1 MEGCRM
7 NSNYEYKWFE
17 ALKKDREDNARILE
31 KPSMEGFKRSVSEKY
46 SEQAHFVY
54 ELLQN
59 ASDAKATKIQ
69 FILDKNGL
77 IFKHNGSVRF
87 SISNPQ
93 KEKEDKVI
101 GKLGHINSITSIGQS
116 SKGSDEIGK
125 FGVGFKAVFQ
135 YTETPEIYDSKFR
148 FKIERF
154 IVPVKIGEDH
164 KLREKTE
171 TLFYFPFNLSS
182 KSSQE
187 AYNEIKERLRQLE
200 NPLLFL
206 AIDKIEWECEDN
218 NEQGVYRKDIKEKQ
232 TYLIIDTIEKVNG
245 NTSSKKFLVFKPDIN
260 NKDAKDV
267 RIAYPIVEENGQI
280 AVKSNRKYPAYYF
293 FPTKESTEL
302 KFILHA
308 HFDLTDNRE
317 SIKKNKKWNDNL
329 IDELALL
336 VAKSLPIVRDIGLLN
351 VDFLNTLPLDS
362 NSLNEKHLFRPV
374 YDAVVKKLRS
384 DEKLLP
390 TNDGTFI
397 PARNA
402 KLASADWLRK
412 LLTSDQLRDLFS
424 SKYQPNWLSSEITQ
438 KRTSDLKDYLIN
450 ELDVEE
456 VTPDSFASRIEGNFL
471 ANQTDKWI
479 IELYKYLNKVPHLWE
494 PDHFPPLSFRSK
506 PIIRT
511 EEAEKVMQIAPYIH
525 RRKYYVYGG
534 SYITEVSNNVF
545 LPPEDETSFTIVKR
559 CIATDHE
566 ARQFLRNLGLEEPDI
581 YNEIYDNILPKYC
594 SDIEISSEKHKR
606 HMNTVL
612 RAIRSGD
619 EAKRNKLIEKIKSS
633 RFIRFMSAINSGTN
647 VCHYK
652 QPKDLY
658 FQTEDLKIFF
668 KGNSDIW
675 FINEEL
681 TESSQK
687 SFIELGVSDIIRIE
701 NRKRD
706 DLKEIRI
713 VWENKHKVRG
723 VNGFDYRCKI
733 DGLEYALGNP
743 SFEKSQFIWNHLLSQ
758 HIDSIK
764 GTIESK
770 KDGRYVY
777 ADFVADKPEVKYSL
791 MGQLLIEKPWLPDK
805 NYQFHKPCELGLDD
819 LPESFKRDEKLV
831 DQLEMKKDITAKLM
845 KEAGVSKYALGL
857 AKELERQPQ
866 DIREKIES
874 LLQKNTSQSE
884 SLQKTST
891 NHERRKEKIIEKT
904 RSAPKKNYE
913 KKPRTIKTTENVIE
927 PKIWL
932 RETYTDNNREL
943 NCQICNKVMPFK
955 KKDGEYYFEAVE
967 IVNDIDK
974 EMEELHLALCPLC
987 AAMYKEF
994 IKRDKDA
1001 MEHIKGD
1008 LIAAHDLEIP
1018 IQLGDKKARLCFVE
1032 KHFNDLKVILRELS
1046 GNTD

>member
-1 MEGCRM
+1 M

-59 ASDAKATKIQ
+59 ASDAKATKVQ

-135 YTETPEIYDSKFR
+135 YTETPEIYDSKSRFR
-148 FKIERF
+148 IERF

-164 KLREKTE
+164 KFREKIE
-171 TLFYFPFNLSS
+171 TLFYFPFNLPS
-182 KSSQE
+182 KSSQK
-187 AYNEIKERLRQLE
+187 AYNEIKERLGQLE

-206 AIDKIEWECEDN
+206 AIDEIEWKCED
-218 NEQGVYRKDIKEKQ
+218 NEQGVYCKDIKEKQ
-232 TYLIIDTIEKVNG
+232 TYLIVDTIEKVNG
-245 NTSSKKFLVFKPDIN
+245 NTSSKKFLVFKPDID
-260 NKDAKDV
+260 NKNAKDV

-336 VAKSLPIVRDIGLLN
+336 VAESFPIVHNIGLLN
-351 VDFLNTLPLDS
+351 VDFLNALPLDS
-362 NSLNEKHLFRPV
+362 NSLNEKHLFRPI
-374 YDAVVKKLRS
+374 YNAVVKKLRS
-384 DEKLLP
+384 DEKLFP

-412 LLTSDQLRDLFS
+412 LLTPDQLRDLFS
-424 SKYQPNWLSSEITQ
+424 SKYQLNWLSSEITQ
-438 KRTSDLKDYLIN
+438 KRTPDLRNYLIN
-450 ELDVEE
+450 QLDVEE
-456 VTPDSFASRIEGNFL
+456 VTPDSFANRIEGNFL

-494 PDHFPPLSFRSK
+494 PNHSPPLSFRSK

-525 RRKYYVYGG
+525 RRKYYGYG
-534 SYITEVSNNVF
+534 SYITEVRNNVF
-545 LPPEDETSFTIVKR
+545 LPPEGETSFRIVKR
-559 CIATDHE
+559 YIANDNE
-566 ARQFLRNLGLEEPDI
+566 ARRFLKNLDLKEPDI
-581 YNEIYDNILPKYC
+581 YDEIYNKIFPKYD
-594 SDIEISSEKHKR
+594 SDIEISSEKHKK
-606 HMNTVL
+606 HIDTVL

-619 EAKRNKLIEKIKSS
+619 EAKRNNLIKKIKSL
-633 RFIRFMSAINSGTN
+633 RFISAINPGTN
-647 VCHYK
+647 DCHYK
-652 QPKDLY
+652 QPNDLY

-668 KGNSDIW
+668 EGNSDIW

-681 TESSQK
+681 TESSKK
-687 SFIELGVSDIIRIE
+687 SFFELGVSNTIRIE
-701 NRKRD
+701 KGKRD

-713 VWENKHKVRG
+713 IWENKHKVRG

-733 DGLEYALGNP
+733 DGLEYALDNT

-770 KDGRYVY
+770 KDGQYVY
-777 ADFVADKPEVKYSL
+777 ADFIADKPEVKYSL

-805 NYQFHKPCELGLDD
+805 NYQFHKPGELGLDD
-819 LPESFKRDEKLV
+819 LPDTFQRNEKLA
-831 DQLEMKKDITAKLM
+831 DQLGMKKDDIAKFR
-845 KEAGVSKYALGL
+845 EATGISEEAFDL
-857 AKELERQPQ
+857 AR
-866 DIREKIES
+866 KIEEASPEVKQQIDS
-874 LLQKNTSQSE
+874 LLQK
-884 SLQKTST
+884 QKKKQPEFPQRSSA
-891 NHERRKEKIIEKT
+891 NPERRQERLAEQMNKAPEKEYERRN
-904 RSAPKKNYE
+904 RSV
-913 KKPRTIKTTENVIE
+913 RTTKGAADPVL
-927 PKIWL
+927 WL
-932 RETYTDNNREL
+932 RNQYTNDSGQMI
-943 NCQICNKVMPFK
+943 CQICKEEMPFRK
-955 KKDGEYYFEAVE
+955 RNDEYYFEAVE
-967 IVNDIDK
+967 VLSRDHFAK
-974 EMEELHLALCPLC
+974 EHEAQFLALCPLC
-987 AAMYKEF
+987 AAMYNEF
-994 IKRDKDA
+994 VKQDEGD
-1001 MEHIKGD
+1001 MESLKNA
-1008 LIAAHDLEIP
+1008 LMNSEAAEVPL
-1018 IQLGDKKARLCFVE
+1018 QLGEIDTSVRFV
-1032 KHFNDLKVILRELS
+1032 KSHFLDIKTILSEQE
-1046 GNTD
+1046 